1 MIFTRI
7 CRIDKNKDTSVTI
20 FTRSLHPSY
29 CSYAMIWG
37 IILSIPLLLS
47 FKICF
52 SDFGL
57 ATSLGICCLSAFF
70 VLHRSKPYKLLP
82 AFLLGF
88 YIGNLRVAPDLS
100 SILHLQSLTGQTVTI
115 VGQISNDPLAA
126 SGQTKLYL
134 DHLYLQTSLDNQ
146 NIDNYG
152 NGPPELPSDSWL
164 SLAGTIYVSLTSSTV
179 KLERSDYIVI
189 KGSVGAGFGTFTASF
204 YRPELQ
210 NIYRA
215 TTGDI
220 FARLKTWFATLVR
233 QNIPS
238 PEVDLGLGYLM
249 GEKSG
254 LSDSFSETLSAVGMT
269 HVVVASGAHLG
280 ILVGFAKKLFGRIS
294 KFAGLLFSLLF
305 VAVFVLVV
313 GFTPSMTR
321 AALVTSL
328 SLLVG
333 YLGRNF
339 TPFRLL
345 SLVAALTLLFVPINF
360 FHLGW
365 QLSFASFAGILI
377 FAPLFQNFLYGGK
390 KPPWLASMLITSIST
405 SLICAPILIYNFGS
419 LSFLSLIANLFIL
432 PTLPYAMLLVFLSG
446 IATFLPCAIGV
457 FSTATTLLLRFHIF
471 VIEFLGQQTTLILNL
486 PSSDPRI
493 FIIYIP
499 ILLII
504 TILICLSKK
513 RQKLYDMV

>member
-1 MIFTRI
+1 MIFARVHHVH
-7 CRIDKNKDTSVTI
+7 KVKDLFV
-20 FTRSLHPSY
+20 RNLHPSY
-29 CSYAMIWG
+29 CFYAMIWG
-37 IILSIPLLLS
+37 IILSIPLSLS
-47 FKICF
+47 FKISCPN
-52 SDFGL
+52 SRLLVSLVVGGL
-57 ATSLGICCLSAFF
+57 SIFF
-70 VLHRSKPYKLLP
+70 VLHHSKPYKLLP

-88 YIGNLRVAPDLS
+88 YIGSLRVAPDLS
-100 SILHLQSLTGQTVTI
+100 SMSYFRSLTGQTITL
-115 VGQISNDPLAA
+115 VGQISNDPLTTA
-126 SGQTKLYL
+126 GQTKLYL
-134 DHLYLQTSLDNQ
+134 DHLYLQTSVEHPNTKD
-146 NIDNYG
+146 YG
-152 NGPPELPSDSWL
+152 NGPPEFSSDSWL
-164 SLAGTIYVSLTSSTV
+164 PLAGTIYVGLSSSTV
-179 KLERSDYIVI
+179 KLERSDLLVI
-189 KGSVGAGFGTFTASF
+189 RGSVGAGFGTFVASF

-210 NIYRA
+210 NIYRT
-215 TTGDI
+215 TTGDV
-220 FARLKTWFATLVR
+220 FARLKTWFAALVR
-233 QNIPS
+233 QNLSS

-280 ILVGFAKKLFGRIS
+280 ILIGFAKKLFGKIS
-294 KFAGLLFSLLF
+294 KFAGLLFSILF
-305 VAVFVLVV
+305 VVMFALVV

-321 AALVTSL
+321 AALVTGL

-333 YLGRNF
+333 YLGRSF

-377 FAPLFQNFLYGGK
+377 FAPLFQSFLYGGK
-390 KPPWLASMLITSIST
+390 KPPWLARMLITSIST

-446 IATFLPCAIGV
+446 LTTCLPCVASLI
-457 FSTATTLLLRFHIF
+457 STTTTCLLRFHIF
-471 VIEFLGQQTTLILNL
+471 IIEFLGQQTTLILNL
-486 PSSDPRI
+486 PSSDSRI

-499 ILLII
+499 ILVV
-504 TILICLSKK
+504 TVILIRLSKK
-513 RQKLYDMV
+513 RQKSYDMV